1 MGEKRCN
8 FLELSRQGNAEMV
21 QYLDTSMAFRAL
33 EKARRSDRFG
43 AFHERDQRLAHRAQR
58 GLELGRTAWARR
70 QALPY
75 RQLGEGWE

>member
-1 MGEKRCN
+1 
-8 FLELSRQGNAEMV
+8 MV
-21 QYLDTSMAFRAL
+21 QYLDMGFRAL

-70 QALPY
+70 QALP
-75 RQLGEGWE
+75 